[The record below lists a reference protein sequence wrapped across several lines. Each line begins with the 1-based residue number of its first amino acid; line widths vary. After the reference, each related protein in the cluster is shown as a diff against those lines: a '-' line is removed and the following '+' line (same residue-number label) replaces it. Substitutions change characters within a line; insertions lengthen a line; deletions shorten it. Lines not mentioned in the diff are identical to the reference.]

1 MAKPLFLFVDRA
13 RASAYPPD
21 TARPTGKEAPMA
33 EPDRHGEP
41 ESNRELTDIFK
52 ELGRALTL
60 VRELANLLE
69 RVARKLTELEKGQ
82 AHDERA

>member
-1 MAKPLFLFVDRA
+1 MDE
-13 RASAYPPD
+13 SQ
-21 TARPTGKEAPMA
+21 
-33 EPDRHGEP
+33 RHGEP
-41 ESNRELTDIFK
+41 ESNRELTAIFR
-52 ELGRALTL
+52 ELAHALTL

>member
-1 MAKPLFLFVDRA
+1 
-13 RASAYPPD
+13 
-21 TARPTGKEAPMA
+21 MA